1 MPHQKIQGVEMNERG
16 NRSAEYKTGGW
27 RAHYVLIVCTLLY
40 VINYM
45 DRQVFSVILQ
55 PMKIDLGLTDAQC
68 GLASTV
74 LILGMAFFSFPISY
88 LIDRWSRRKAI
99 GIMAILWSGFTFA
112 TGLAKNFVGVLIPRA
127 FVGLGEAGFV
137 PGGTAMISASYPK
150 ERRGW
155 AMGIFHIAIPL
166 GAAAGV
172 ILGGIISAKM
182 GWRAPFLFFAIPG
195 VILGILAFFMKD
207 YKTVEQPQ
215 NTGGLKSFF
224 IALVDVL
231 RLPTMRWYYPALG
244 IAVFM
249 TSSVLV
255 WLPSLMMRILNIS
268 EAKAGLITGGIGLA
282 AIIGAPVGGFLA
294 DYWQKKNPRGRMY
307 IPVVAYIFGG
317 LLLIIVIITRFS
329 PLGIGLAVFYG
340 ILAAMAMPAI
350 AAISQDVVPVAHKG
364 LSMGLAIFAQYMLG
378 GAWGPYIVGIVSDQ
392 LGGGAQGLS
401 IAVMLCGVFGIVAGV
416 LFFIAARTY
425 PEDLQKVK
433 DEAILAE

>member
-1 MPHQKIQGVEMNERG
+1 MSAKENDQNS
-16 NRSAEYKTGGW
+16 SAEYKTGGW

-45 DRQVFSVILQ
+45 DRQVFAVILQ
-55 PMKIDLGLTDAQC
+55 PMKIDLKLTDAQC

-74 LILGMAFFSFPISY
+74 LILGMAFFSFPVSH

-112 TGLAKNFVGVLIPRA
+112 TGLAKNFTGVLIPRA

-172 ILGGIISAKM
+172 ILGGLISVRM

-195 VILGILAFFMKD
+195 VILGIMAFFMKD
-207 YKTVEQPQ
+207 YKTADD
-215 NTGGLKSFF
+215 TGTQGGIKNFF
-224 IALVDVL
+224 IALRNVL
-231 RLPTMRWYYPALG
+231 RLPTMRWYYLALG

-255 WLPSLMMRILNIS
+255 WLPSLMMRMLNIS
-268 EAKAGLITGGIGLA
+268 EDKAGLLFGAIGLA
-282 AIIGAPVGGFLA
+282 AIIGAPLGGFLA
-294 DYWQKKNPRGRMY
+294 DFWQKKNPRGRMY
-307 IPVVAYIFGG
+307 IPAVAYIIGG
-317 LLLIIVIITRFS
+317 SLLIVVILTRFS
-329 PLGIGLAVFYG
+329 PLGIALAVLYG
-340 ILAAMAMPAI
+340 VAAAMAMPAI

-364 LSMGLAIFAQYMLG
+364 LSMGMAIFAQYMLG
-378 GAWGPYIVGIVSDQ
+378 GAWGPYVVGAVSDS
-392 LGGGAQGLS
+392 LGGGADGLG
-401 IAVMLCGVFGIVAGV
+401 IAVALCGAFGLLAGV
-416 LFFIAARTY
+416 LFLVAARTY
-425 PEDLQKVK
+425 PEDSQKVK

>member
-1 MPHQKIQGVEMNERG
+1 MDNPKEPSEL
-16 NRSAEYKTGGW
+16 KTGGW

-40 VINYM
+40 IINYM

-55 PMKIDLGLTDAQC
+55 PMKMDLGLTDAQC

-74 LILGMAFFSFPISY
+74 LIFGMAFFSFPIAY
-88 LIDRWSRRKAI
+88 LIDRWSRRKAVCL
-99 GIMAILWSGFTFA
+99 MAVLWSIATFT
-112 TGLAKNFVGVLIPRA
+112 TGLAKNFTGVLLPRF

-150 ERRGW
+150 EKRGW

-172 ILGGIISAKM
+172 ILGGLISVKY
-182 GWRAPFLFFAIPG
+182 GWRTPFLFFALPG

-207 YKTVEQPQ
+207 YKTAEQPD
-215 NTGGLKSFF
+215 TAGGIKGFF
-224 IALVDVL
+224 IALADVL
-231 RLPTMRWYYPALG
+231 KLPTMRWYYLGLG

-255 WLPSLMMRILNIS
+255 WLPSLLMRILTIS
-268 EAKAGLITGGIGLA
+268 EARAGIITGGIGLT
-282 AIIGAPVGGFLA
+282 AIIGAPLGGFLA
-294 DYWQKKNPRGRMY
+294 DFWQKKNSRGRMY

-317 LLLIIVIITRFS
+317 TMLILAVLTRFNY
-329 PLGIGLAVFYG
+329 LGIALGALFG
-340 ILAAMAMPAI
+340 IASAMAMPAI

-364 LSMGLAIFAQYMLG
+364 LSMGLAIFTQYMLG
-378 GAWGPYIVGIVSDQ
+378 GAWGPYIVGFVSDA
-392 LGGGAQGLS
+392 LGGGTDGLS
-401 IAVMLCGVFGIVAGV
+401 MAVMLCGLFGIAAGI
-416 LFFIAARTY
+416 LFFIASRTY

>member
-1 MPHQKIQGVEMNERG
+1 MNGQES
-16 NRSAEYKTGGW
+16 NPQQASELKTGGW

-40 VINYM
+40 VVNYM

-74 LILGMAFFSFPISY
+74 LIFGMAFFSFPVSY

-99 GIMAILWSGFTFA
+99 GLMAILWSGFTFA
-112 TGLAKNFVGVLIPRA
+112 TGFAKNFTGVLIPRA

-166 GAAAGV
+166 GAATGV
-172 ILGGIISAKM
+172 ILGGIISVKY

-207 YKTVEQPQ
+207 YKTVDSVGSQASV
-215 NTGGLKSFF
+215 KHFF
-224 IALVDVL
+224 IALASVL
-231 RLPTMRWYYPALG
+231 KLPTMRWYYLGLG

-249 TSSVLV
+249 TSSCLV
-255 WLPSLMMRILNIS
+255 WLPSLMIRTLHIS
-268 EAKAGLITGGIGLA
+268 EATAGLITGGIGLT
-282 AIIGAPVGGFLA
+282 AIIGAPLGGFLS
-294 DYWQKKNPRGRMY
+294 DFWQKKNPRGRMY
-307 IPVVAYIFGG
+307 IPVIAYITGG
-317 LLLIIVIITRFS
+317 VLLVLVVLTRFS
-329 PLGIGLAVFYG
+329 YLGIALAALFG
-340 ILAAMAMPAI
+340 IASAMAMPAI

-378 GAWGPYIVGIVSDQ
+378 GAWGPYIVGAASDA
-392 LGGGAQGLS
+392 LGGGAEGLGT
-401 IAVMLCGVFGIVAGV
+401 AFMLCGLFGIVAGI
-416 LFFIAARTY
+416 LFFVASRTY

>member
-112 TGLAKNFVGVLIPRA
+112 TGLAKNFAGVLIPRA

-317 LLLIIVIITRFS
+317 VLLIIVIITRFS

>member
-1 MPHQKIQGVEMNERG
+1 MNDGE
-16 NRSAEYKTGGW
+16 NKSVEYKTGGW

-55 PMKIDLGLTDAQC
+55 PMKIELGLTDAQC

-88 LIDRWSRRKAI
+88 LVDRWSRRKAI

-112 TGLAKNFVGVLIPRA
+112 TGLARNFTGVLIPRA

-137 PGGTAMISASYPK
+137 PGGTAMITASYPK
-150 ERRGW
+150 EKRGW

-195 VILGILAFFMKD
+195 VVLGIMAFFMKD
-207 YKTVEQPQ
+207 YKTAEQPQ
-215 NTGGLKSFF
+215 NAGGIKNFY
-224 IALVDVL
+224 IALADVL
-231 RLPTMRWYYPALG
+231 KLTTMRWYYLALG
-244 IAVFM
+244 IGVFM
-249 TSSVLV
+249 SSSVLA
-255 WLPSLMMRILNIS
+255 WLPSLMMRMMNVS
-268 EAKAGLITGGIGLA
+268 EATAGAITGGIGLA
-282 AIIGAPVGGFLA
+282 AIVGAPLGGFLA
-294 DYWQKKNPRGRMY
+294 DVWQKKNPRGRMY
-307 IPVVAYIFGG
+307 VPAVSFFFSGVV
-317 LLLIIVIITRFS
+317 LIIVIFIGFT
-329 PLGIGLAVFYG
+329 PVGIGIAVCYG
-340 ILAAMAMPAI
+340 ILSSMAMPAV

-378 GAWGPYIVGIVSDQ
+378 GAWGPYVVGIVSDK

-401 IAVMLCGVFGIVAGV
+401 TAVMICGLFGIVSGI
-416 LFFIAARTY
+416 LFFIASRTY
-425 PEDLQKVK
+425 QEDLKKVK
-433 DEAILAE
+433 DEAIMAE

>member
-1 MPHQKIQGVEMNERG
+1 MQDPETDSKQPSEL
-16 NRSAEYKTGGW
+16 KTGGW

-40 VINYM
+40 IINYM

-74 LILGMAFFSFPISY
+74 LIFGMAFFSFPIAY

-99 GIMAILWSGFTFA
+99 GLMAILWSIATFA
-112 TGLAKNFVGVLIPRA
+112 TGLARNFTAVLIPRF

-150 ERRGW
+150 EKRGW

-172 ILGGIISAKM
+172 ILGGLLSVKY
-182 GWRAPFLFFAIPG
+182 GWRTPFLFFAVPG

-207 YKTVEQPQ
+207 YKTAEQPD
-215 NTGGLKSFF
+215 TAGGFKSFF
-224 IALVDVL
+224 VALADVL
-231 RLPTMRWYYPALG
+231 KLPTMRWYYLGLG

-255 WLPSLMMRILNIS
+255 WLPSLMMRLMNIS
-268 EAKAGLITGGIGLA
+268 EAKAGLITGGIGLM
-282 AIIGAPVGGFLA
+282 AILGAPLGGFLA
-294 DYWQKKNPRGRMY
+294 DFWQRKNPRGRMY
-307 IPVVAYIFGG
+307 IPVVAYILGGG
-317 LLLIIVIITRFS
+317 LLIVVVLTRFS
-329 PLGIGLAVFYG
+329 YVGIALACVYG
-340 ILAAMAMPAI
+340 IAAAAAMPAI

-378 GAWGPYIVGIVSDQ
+378 GAWGPYIVGAVSDG
-392 LGGGAQGLS
+392 LGGGADGLS
-401 IAVMLCGVFGIVAGV
+401 IAVMLCGVFGIVAGI
-416 LFFIAARTY
+416 LFLVASRTY

-433 DEAILAE
+433 DEAILEE

>member
-1 MPHQKIQGVEMNERG
+1 M
-16 NRSAEYKTGGW
+16 SAKENDQNSSSEYKTGGW
-27 RAHYVLIVCTLLY
+27 RAHYVLIVCTILY
-40 VINYM
+40 AINYM
-45 DRQVFSVILQ
+45 DRQVFAVILQ

-74 LILGMAFFSFPISY
+74 LILGMAFFSFPVSH

-112 TGLAKNFVGVLIPRA
+112 TGLAKNFTGVLIPRA

-172 ILGGIISAKM
+172 IMGGLISVRM

-195 VILGILAFFMKD
+195 VILGIMAFFMKD
-207 YKTVEQPQ
+207 YKTVDD
-215 NTGGLKSFF
+215 TGTQGGIKNFF
-224 IALVDVL
+224 IALRNVL
-231 RLPTMRWYYPALG
+231 RLPTMRWYYLALG

-249 TSSVLV
+249 TSSVLI
-255 WLPSLMMRILNIS
+255 WLPSLMMRMLNIS
-268 EAKAGLITGGIGLA
+268 EAKAGLLFGAIGLA
-282 AIIGAPVGGFLA
+282 AIIGAPLGGFLA
-294 DYWQKKNPRGRMY
+294 DFWQKKNPRGRMY
-307 IPVVAYIFGG
+307 IPAVAYIVGG
-317 LLLIIVIITRFS
+317 SLLIVVILTRFS
-329 PLGIGLAVFYG
+329 PLGIGLAVLYG
-340 ILAAMAMPAI
+340 IAAAMAMPAI

-378 GAWGPYIVGIVSDQ
+378 GAWGPYVVGAVSDAM
-392 LGGGAQGLS
+392 GGGAEGLG
-401 IAVMLCGVFGIVAGV
+401 IAVALCGAFGLLAGV
-416 LFFIAARTY
+416 MFLVAARTY
-425 PEDLQKVK
+425 PEDSQKVK

>member
-1 MPHQKIQGVEMNERG
+1 MNE
-16 NRSAEYKTGGW
+16 NNTSPKESSELKTGGW
-27 RAHYVLIVCTLLY
+27 RAHYVLVVCTLLY
-40 VINYM
+40 IINYM

-74 LILGMAFFSFPISY
+74 LIFGMAFFSFPIAY
-88 LIDRWSRRKAI
+88 LIDRWSRRKAVAL
-99 GIMAILWSGFTFA
+99 MAVLWSIATFV
-112 TGLAKNFVGVLIPRA
+112 TGLAKSFTGVLIPRF

-172 ILGGIISAKM
+172 ILGGIISVKY
-182 GWRAPFLFFAIPG
+182 GWRTPFLFFAVPG

-207 YKTVEQPQ
+207 YKTAERPD
-215 NTGGLKSFF
+215 TAGGIKGFF
-224 IALVDVL
+224 IALIDVL
-231 RLPTMRWYYPALG
+231 KLPTMRWYYPGLG

-249 TSSVLV
+249 TSSFLV
-255 WLPSLMMRILNIS
+255 WLPSLMMRTLHIT
-268 EAKAGLITGGIGLA
+268 EATAGMITGGIGLT
-282 AIIGAPVGGFLA
+282 AIIGAPLGGFLA
-294 DYWQKKNPRGRMY
+294 DFWQKKNPRGRMY

-317 LLLIIVIITRFS
+317 SMLIAAVLTHFS
-329 PLGIGLAVFYG
+329 YLGIAFAALFG
-340 ILAAMAMPAI
+340 IASAMAMPAI

-378 GAWGPYIVGIVSDQ
+378 GAWGPYIVGFVSDR
-392 LGGGAQGLS
+392 LGGGAEGLGT
-401 IAVMLCGVFGIVAGV
+401 AFMLCGLFGIAAGI
-416 LFFIAARTY
+416 LFFIASRTY
-425 PEDLQKVK
+425 PADLQKVK
-433 DEAILAE
+433 DETILAE

>member
-1 MPHQKIQGVEMNERG
+1 MKDKEIS
-16 NRSAEYKTGGW
+16 SAEYKTGGW

-40 VINYM
+40 VVNYM

-88 LIDRWSRRKAI
+88 LVDRWSRRKAI
-99 GIMAILWSGFTFA
+99 GIMAILWSVFTFA
-112 TGLAKNFVGVLIPRA
+112 TGLARNFAGVLIPRS

-150 ERRGW
+150 EKRGW

-172 ILGGIISAKM
+172 ILGGILSARM
-182 GWRAPFLFFAIPG
+182 GWRTPFLFFAIPG
-195 VILGILAFFMKD
+195 VILGIMAFFMKD
-207 YKTVEQPQ
+207 YKTVDQPQ
-215 NTGGLKSFF
+215 NAGGMKGFF
-224 IALVDVL
+224 IALVDVF
-231 RLPTMRWYYPALG
+231 RLPTMRWYYLALG
-244 IAVFM
+244 MAVFM

-255 WLPSLMMRILNIS
+255 WLPSLLMRILNIS
-268 EAKAGLITGGIGLA
+268 EAKAGVLTGGIGLA
-282 AIIGAPVGGFLA
+282 AIIGAPLGGFLA

-307 IPVVAYIFGG
+307 IPVIAYFFGG
-317 LLLIIVIITRFS
+317 LLVIIAVFTRFS
-329 PLGIGLAVFYG
+329 PLGIGLAVVYG
-340 ILAAMAMPAI
+340 ILSAMAMPAI

-364 LSMGLAIFAQYMLG
+364 LSMGLAVFAQYMLG
-378 GAWGPYIVGIVSDQ
+378 GAWGPYIVGIVSDR
-392 LGGGAQGLS
+392 LGGGTQGLS
-401 IAVMLCGVFGIVAGV
+401 IAVMLCGIFGIVAAV
-416 LFFIAARTY
+416 LFFIASRTY
-425 PEDLQKVK
+425 PEDLKKVK

>member
-1 MPHQKIQGVEMNERG
+1 MNG
-16 NRSAEYKTGGW
+16 NNTLPQEPSELKTGGW

-40 VINYM
+40 IINYM

-74 LILGMAFFSFPISY
+74 LIFGMAFFSFPIAY

-99 GIMAILWSGFTFA
+99 ALMAVLWSIATFA
-112 TGLAKNFVGVLIPRA
+112 TGLAKNFTGVLIPRF

-172 ILGGIISAKM
+172 ILGGIISVKY
-182 GWRAPFLFFAIPG
+182 GWRTPFLFFAVPG

-207 YKTVEQPQ
+207 YKTAEQPDAA
-215 NTGGLKSFF
+215 GGIKGFF

-231 RLPTMRWYYPALG
+231 KLPTMRWFYPGLG

-249 TSSVLV
+249 TSSFLV
-255 WLPSLMMRILNIS
+255 WLPSLMMRMLHIT
-268 EAKAGLITGGIGLA
+268 EATAGMITGGIGLT
-282 AIIGAPVGGFLA
+282 AILGAPLGGFLA
-294 DYWQKKNPRGRMY
+294 DFWQKKNTRGRMY
-307 IPVVAYIFGG
+307 IMVVAYSFGG
-317 LLLIIVIITRFS
+317 LMLILAVLTNFS
-329 PLGIGLAVFYG
+329 TLGIALAALFG
-340 ILAAMAMPAI
+340 IASAMAMPAM

-364 LSMGLAIFAQYMLG
+364 LSMGLAVFAQYMLG
-378 GAWGPYIVGIVSDQ
+378 GAWGPYIVGFVSDK
-392 LGGGAQGLS
+392 LGGGAEGLGMA
-401 IAVMLCGVFGIVAGV
+401 IMLCGLFGIVAGI
-416 LFFIAARTY
+416 LFFIASRTY
-425 PEDLQKVK
+425 PADLQKVK
-433 DEAILAE
+433 HETILAE

>member
-1 MPHQKIQGVEMNERG
+1 MNAKE
-16 NRSAEYKTGGW
+16 NDPQQASELKTGGW

-40 VINYM
+40 IINYM

-74 LILGMAFFSFPISY
+74 LIFGMAFFSFPIAY

-99 GIMAILWSGFTFA
+99 SLMAILWSIATFT
-112 TGLAKNFVGVLIPRA
+112 TGLAKSFTAVLIPRF

-150 ERRGW
+150 EKRGW

-172 ILGGIISAKM
+172 ILGGIISVKY

-207 YKTVEQPQ
+207 YKTAEQPG
-215 NTGGLKSFF
+215 TAGGIRGFF

-231 RLPTMRWYYPALG
+231 KLPTMRWYYLGLG

-255 WLPSLMMRILNIS
+255 WLPSLMMRVLNIS
-268 EAKAGLITGGIGLA
+268 EAKAGIITGGIGLM
-282 AIIGAPVGGFLA
+282 AILGAPLGGFLA
-294 DYWQKKNPRGRMY
+294 DFWQRKNPRGRMY
-307 IPVVAYIFGG
+307 IPVVAYLIGG
-317 LLLIIVIITRFS
+317 LLLIVVVLTRFS
-329 PLGIGLAVFYG
+329 YLGIALACVYG
-340 ILAAMAMPAI
+340 IAAAMAMPAI

-378 GAWGPYIVGIVSDQ
+378 GAWGPYIVGAVSDGM
-392 LGGGAQGLS
+392 GGGADGLS
-401 IAVMLCGVFGIVAGV
+401 MAVMLCGLFGIVAGI
-416 LFFIAARTY
+416 LFFVASRTY

>member
-1 MPHQKIQGVEMNERG
+1 MNNPEEP
-16 NRSAEYKTGGW
+16 SELKTGGW

-40 VINYM
+40 IINYM

-55 PMKIDLGLTDAQC
+55 PMKMDLGLTDAQC

-74 LILGMAFFSFPISY
+74 LIFGMAFFSFPIAY

-99 GIMAILWSGFTFA
+99 ALMAILWSMATFT
-112 TGLAKNFVGVLIPRA
+112 TGLAKNFTGVLIPRF

-150 ERRGW
+150 EKRGW

-172 ILGGIISAKM
+172 ILGGLISVKY
-182 GWRAPFLFFAIPG
+182 GWRTPFLFFAVPG
-195 VILGILAFFMKD
+195 VVLGILAFFMKD
-207 YKTVEQPQ
+207 YKTAEQPD
-215 NTGGLKSFF
+215 TAGGMKSFF
-224 IALVDVL
+224 IALADVL
-231 RLPTMRWYYPALG
+231 KLPTMRWYYPGLG

-255 WLPSLMMRILNIS
+255 WLPSLMMRMMNIT
-268 EAKAGLITGGIGLA
+268 EARAGLITGGIGLM
-282 AIIGAPVGGFLA
+282 AILGAPLGGFLA
-294 DYWQKKNPRGRMY
+294 DFWQRKNPRGRMY
-307 IPVVAYIFGG
+307 IPVVAYILGG
-317 LLLIIVIITRFS
+317 LMLIIVITVTGFS
-329 PLGIGLAVFYG
+329 PLGIGLACVYG
-340 ILAAMAMPAI
+340 ICAAMAMPAI

-378 GAWGPYIVGIVSDQ
+378 GAWGPYIVGFVSDA
-392 LGGGAQGLS
+392 LGGGAEGLGTA
-401 IAVMLCGVFGIVAGV
+401 IMLCGLFGIVAGI
-416 LFFIAARTY
+416 LFFIASRTY

>member
-1 MPHQKIQGVEMNERG
+1 MTNDRNAREQYP
-16 NRSAEYKTGGW
+16 TGGW

-40 VINYM
+40 IINYM

-55 PMKIDLGLTDAQC
+55 PMKIDLGLSDAQC

-74 LILGMAFFSFPISY
+74 LIFGMAFFSFPIAY

-99 GIMAILWSGFTFA
+99 ALMAILWSAATFA
-112 TGLAKNFVGVLIPRA
+112 TGLARNFAAVLIPRF

-172 ILGGIISAKM
+172 ILGGILSVTY
-182 GWRAPFLFFAIPG
+182 GWRTAFLFFAVPG
-195 VILGILAFFMKD
+195 VILGLLAFFMKD
-207 YKTVEQPQ
+207 YKTAEQPD
-215 NTGGLKSFF
+215 TAGGIRGFF
-224 IALVDVL
+224 MALVDVL
-231 RLPTMRWYYPALG
+231 KLPTMRWYYLGLG

-249 TSSVLV
+249 TSSFLV
-255 WLPSLMMRILNIS
+255 WLPSLMMRMLHIT
-268 EAKAGLITGGIGLA
+268 EATAGMITGGIGLT
-282 AIIGAPVGGFLA
+282 AIIGAPLGGFLA
-294 DYWQKKNPRGRMY
+294 DFWQKRNPRGRMY

-317 LLLIIVIITRFS
+317 AMLILAVLTHFS
-329 PLGIGLAVFYG
+329 YLGIALAALFG
-340 ILAAMAMPAI
+340 IASAMAMPAI

-378 GAWGPYIVGIVSDQ
+378 GAWGPYIVGFVSDK
-392 LGGGAQGLS
+392 LGGGAEGLGMA
-401 IAVMLCGVFGIVAGV
+401 IMLCGLFGIVAGI
-416 LFFIAARTY
+416 LFFVASRTY

-433 DEAILAE
+433 HETILAE

>member
-1 MPHQKIQGVEMNERG
+1 MNGPDMIPKEP
-16 NRSAEYKTGGW
+16 SELKTGGW

-40 VINYM
+40 IINYM

-74 LILGMAFFSFPISY
+74 LIFGMAFFSFPIAY

-99 GIMAILWSGFTFA
+99 GLMAILWSIATFA
-112 TGLAKNFVGVLIPRA
+112 TGFARNFTGVLIPRF

-172 ILGGIISAKM
+172 ILGGILSVKY
-182 GWRAPFLFFAIPG
+182 GWRTPFLFFAIPG

-207 YKTVEQPQ
+207 YKTAEQPD
-215 NTGGLKSFF
+215 TAGGIKGFF

-231 RLPTMRWYYPALG
+231 KLPTMRWYYPALG

-249 TSSVLV
+249 TSSFLV
-255 WLPSLMMRILNIS
+255 WLPSLMMRTLHIS
-268 EAKAGLITGGIGLA
+268 EATAGLITGGIGLT
-282 AIIGAPVGGFLA
+282 AILGAPLGGFLA
-294 DYWQKKNPRGRMY
+294 DFWQKKNPRGRMY
-307 IPVVAYIFGG
+307 IPVAAYIFGG
-317 LLLIIVIITRFS
+317 VMLI
-329 PLGIGLAVFYG
+329 LAVFMNFNYLG
-340 ILAAMAMPAI
+340 IAFAALFGIASAMAMPAI

-378 GAWGPYIVGIVSDQ
+378 GAWGPYVVGVVSDK
-392 LGGGAQGLS
+392 LGGGAEGLGM
-401 IAVMLCGVFGIVAGV
+401 AFMLCGLFGIAAGI
-416 LFFIAARTY
+416 LFFIASRTY
-425 PEDLQKVK
+425 PADLQKVK
-433 DEAILAE
+433 DETILAE

>member
-1 MPHQKIQGVEMNERG
+1 M
-16 NRSAEYKTGGW
+16 SAKENDQNSSLVYKTGGW

-45 DRQVFSVILQ
+45 DRQVFAVILQ

-74 LILGMAFFSFPISY
+74 LIFGMAFFSFPISH

-112 TGLAKNFVGVLIPRA
+112 TGLAKNFTGVLIPRA

-172 ILGGIISAKM
+172 ILGGLISARM

-195 VILGILAFFMKD
+195 VILGIMAFFMKD
-207 YKTVEQPQ
+207 YKTADD
-215 NTGGLKSFF
+215 TGHQGGFKNFF
-224 IALVDVL
+224 VALRNVL
-231 RLPTMRWYYPALG
+231 QLPTMRWYYLALG

-255 WLPSLMMRILNIS
+255 WLPSLMMRMLNIS
-268 EAKAGLITGGIGLA
+268 EDKAGLLFGAIGLA
-282 AIIGAPVGGFLA
+282 AIIGAPLGGFLA
-294 DYWQKKNPRGRMY
+294 DFWQKKNPRGRMY
-307 IPVVAYIFGG
+307 IPAVAYIAGG
-317 LLLIIVIITRFS
+317 LLLIVVIVLRFS
-329 PLGIGLAVFYG
+329 PLGIALAVLYG
-340 ILAAMAMPAI
+340 IAAAMAMPAI

-364 LSMGLAIFAQYMLG
+364 LSMGLAIFAQYMFG
-378 GAWGPYIVGIVSDQ
+378 GAWGPYVVGAVSDT
-392 LGGGAQGLS
+392 LGGGAEGLS
-401 IAVMLCGVFGIVAGV
+401 IGVALCGAFGVVAGV
-416 LFFIAARTY
+416 LFLIAARTY
-425 PEDLQKVK
+425 PEDSQKVK

>member
-1 MPHQKIQGVEMNERG
+1 
-16 NRSAEYKTGGW
+16 
-27 RAHYVLIVCTLLY
+27 VLIVCTLLY
-40 VINYM
+40 IINYM

-55 PMKIDLGLTDAQC
+55 PMKIDLGLSDAQC

-74 LILGMAFFSFPISY
+74 LIFGMAFFSFPIAY

-99 GIMAILWSGFTFA
+99 ALMAILWSAATFA
-112 TGLAKNFVGVLIPRA
+112 TGLARNFAAVLIPRF

-172 ILGGIISAKM
+172 ILGGILSVTY
-182 GWRAPFLFFAIPG
+182 GWRTAFLFFAVPG
-195 VILGILAFFMKD
+195 VILGLLAFFMKD
-207 YKTVEQPQ
+207 YKTAEQPD
-215 NTGGLKSFF
+215 TAGGIRGFF
-224 IALVDVL
+224 MALVDVL
-231 RLPTMRWYYPALG
+231 KLPTMRWYYLGLG

-249 TSSVLV
+249 TSSFLV
-255 WLPSLMMRILNIS
+255 WLPSLMMRMLHIT
-268 EAKAGLITGGIGLA
+268 EATAGMITGGIGLT
-282 AIIGAPVGGFLA
+282 AIIGAPLGGFLA
-294 DYWQKKNPRGRMY
+294 DFWQKRNPRGRMY

-317 LLLIIVIITRFS
+317 AMLILAVLTHFS
-329 PLGIGLAVFYG
+329 YLGIALAALFG
-340 ILAAMAMPAI
+340 IASAMAMPAI

-378 GAWGPYIVGIVSDQ
+378 GAWGPYIVGFVSDK
-392 LGGGAQGLS
+392 LGGGAEGLGMA
-401 IAVMLCGVFGIVAGV
+401 IMLCGLFGIVAGI
-416 LFFIAARTY
+416 LFFVASRTY

-433 DEAILAE
+433 HETILAE